1 MDNSKKPRYINI
13 TIHQTLP
20 HMPDIDKPSPPLYT
34 YIMHIFR
41 VSLLDYATAFD
52 LDIFASTEKE
62 ARAMAQAEEPKMN
75 ITKVVCLTTIESI

>member
-1 MDNSKKPRYINI
+1 
-13 TIHQTLP
+13 
-20 HMPDIDKPSPPLYT
+20 
-34 YIMHIFR
+34 MHIFR

-75 ITKVVCLTTIESI
+75 ITKVVCLTTIESIWSVWESDEDNSLSNL